1 MAYYYTNVWSA
12 AVLGFFILFIVSRV
26 TFSEAQKV
34 PGIYVFG
41 DSLVDVGNNNYF
53 TTVVRVNHPHNGI
66 DFPDHKPT
74 GRFSNGKVT
83 ADFLAE
89 KVGLPTS
96 PPYLSLTNMLNKNN
110 ASFLSGISFASGAAG
125 ILDITNK
132 DLAISMNKQVK
143 YYTTSVYEEVVQQ
156 LGASEALNHLS
167 KSLFYIVIGNN
178 DIMKYFDR
186 LPVTQQPQEF
196 VDSMILTLKQQLKQ
210 LYNYGGRKFVIAGS
224 GPIGCIPLQ
233 RHKNNKTLECKQDV
247 NSACLMYNE
256 GLKSMSQELKS
267 ELKDINYSYFDT
279 YNFFSNLIQKPV
291 SYGFAEVK
299 VACCG
304 VVDAIDVKHLC
315 RRTSSYCS
323 DRSNYLFWDPY
334 HPSEAASRI
343 VADAVFDDPLQYS
356 FPFNVEQL
364 IAL

>member
-1 MAYYYTNVWSA
+1 MAYYYTNVLSA
-12 AVLGFFILFIVSRV
+12 AVLGFFFLFVVSGI

-53 TTVVRVNHPHNGI
+53 PTLARVNYPHNGI
-66 DFPDHKPT
+66 DFPNHKPT
-74 GRFSNGKVT
+74 GRYSNGKIT

-96 PPYLSLTNMLNKNN
+96 PPYLSLTSMLKKNN
-110 ASFLSGISFASGAAG
+110 PSFLSGISFASGAAG
-125 ILDITNK
+125 ILDTTNK
-132 DLAISMNKQVK
+132 DLAISMTKQVK
-143 YYTTSVYEEVVQQ
+143 YYTTSVYGEVVQQ

-167 KSLFYIVIGNN
+167 KSLFYIVIGSN
-178 DIMKYFDR
+178 DIMKYDR
-186 LPVTQQPQEF
+186 IHIKQQPEEF

-210 LYNYGGRKFVIAGS
+210 LYHYGGRKFLLAGS

-233 RHKNNKTLECKQDV
+233 RHKNKTLECKQDV

-256 GLKSMSQELKS
+256 GLKSMLHELKS

-279 YNFFSNLIQKPV
+279 YNFFSNLIQKPA
-291 SYGFAEVK
+291 SYGFSEVK

-304 VVDAIDVKHLC
+304 LVDDIDVKHLC

-323 DRSNYLFWDPY
+323 NRSDHLFWDPY

-343 VADAVFDDPLQYS
+343 VVDAVFEGPLQYS